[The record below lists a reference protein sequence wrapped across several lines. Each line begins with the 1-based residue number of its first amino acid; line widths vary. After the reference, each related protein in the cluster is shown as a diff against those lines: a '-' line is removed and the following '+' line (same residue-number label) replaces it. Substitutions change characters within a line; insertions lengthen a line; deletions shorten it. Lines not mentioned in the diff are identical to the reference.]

1 MLDFLAIVL
10 GGVVTY
16 VTRVLFL
23 VSKKVRPPRKSLRY
37 LPLVGPAVLGA
48 IAVPGILAPRG
59 EVSLVETLPAVVAA
73 VLSWLLFRRTKQLVI
88 ALVGGLVLW
97 WGIVFVLSVLGLRA
111 SAASAAGRS
120 PSTSAG
126 CRSRRRRVS
135 SGSR

>member
-1 MLDFLAIVL
+1 MLDLLAIVL

-59 EVSLVETLPAVVAA
+59 DVSLVETLPAVAAA
-73 VLSWLLFRRTKQLVI
+73 VLSWLLFRWTKQLVI

-97 WGIVFVLSVLGLRA
+97 WAIVFVLSLLGLR
-111 SAASAAGRS
+111 
-120 PSTSAG
+120 T
-126 CRSRRRRVS
+126 
-135 SGSR
+135 

>member
-10 GGVVTY
+10 GGVATY

-73 VLSWLLFRRTKQLVI
+73 VLSWLLFRKTKQLVI

-97 WGIVFVLSVLGLRA
+97 WGIVFVLSVVGLR
-111 SAASAAGRS
+111 
-120 PSTSAG
+120 
-126 CRSRRRRVS
+126 
-135 SGSR
+135 